1 MLVCCLEPTV
11 WRALRAQANGGMPFY
26 PGTKRAEFEAHV
38 AEIYRL
44 RNRCSHQERLVLEEL
59 RNEAAV
65 LDRYSASLRWVAERI
80 DPSAAGWIA
89 SNYRVDDVRMR
100 RPD

>member
-1 MLVCCLEPTV
+1 MARLARAGE
-11 WRALRAQANGGMPFY
+11 WRHAVL
-26 PGTKRAEFEAHV
+26 PGTKRAELEANV

-44 RNRCSHQERLVLEEL
+44 HNRCSHQERLVLEEL
-59 RNEAAV
+59 RNETAM
-65 LDRYSASLRWVAERI
+65 LDRYSTSLCWVAERV

-89 SNYRVDDVRMR
+89 SNSRIDDVRMR